1 MITERSVNNIIENA
15 RIEDVVNDYVNL
27 KRRGANMIGLCPF
40 HNEKT
45 PSFSVSPT
53 KGIYKCF
60 GCGKGGNSV
69 QFVMEHEGFNF
80 PEALRHLAGKFNIEI
95 EETATS
101 EEHQKQKQHQD
112 SLYLVNQF
120 AEQYFSEQLLSSDEG
135 KSVGLSYFKSRSY
148 LENTIRKFGLGYSS
162 SEPAGLTNAAKKAGY
177 NIELLKQ
184 VRLTNNYDKDFF
196 RERVMFT
203 IHNLSGKPIAFAG
216 RTLKTD
222 KKSPKYVNSPE
233 TELYIKS
240 KILYGIYHAKK
251 SIRSLDECILVEGY
265 TDVISLSQ
273 AGVENVVASSGTAL
287 TEDQIRLVKRFTSN
301 IKLLYDGDAAGIKA
315 ASRGLDL
322 ALSQDLNVSVVPL
335 PEGEDPD
342 SLVQKLGSTEF
353 TQFLADKSQDFIL
366 FKTKSLIEESKN
378 DPIQKSKSINEIVN
392 SIAKIPDPIKRSVY
406 IKECSGLLEIDES
419 VLMETANKALKT
431 NLSQKWADQKR
442 ETARNERDQALA
454 QSQGDMP
461 PLDFPPP
468 GTEDEFT
475 PSPNTPQN
483 KPQSSFYKERDI
495 LKLLLNYGDKQIP
508 EEEGQDIS
516 LGQLLVANLEDVLDH
531 FKNPTYKAMIN
542 FAKERINAGKDISAK
557 IFINHQDKEIRTSAV
572 TLCSEEFTYSHNWE
586 DMHDMT
592 LRTQPFPEENFFEEC
607 MQALKYF
614 KITKIKAMMAE
625 NKEKMKA
632 KDANII
638 RLVKTHQKLLEIRN
652 QLAKELRIV
661 LTH

>member
-1 MITERSVNNIIENA
+1 MITERSVQNIIENA
-15 RIEDVVNDYVNL
+15 TIEDVVGDYVNL
-27 KRRGANMIGLCPF
+27 KKRGANMIGLCPF

-45 PSFSVSPT
+45 PSFSVSPA

-69 QFVMEHEGFNF
+69 QFVMEHEGFSF
-80 PEALRHLAGKFNIEI
+80 PEALKHLAAKFNIEV
-95 EETATS
+95 EETETTD
-101 EEHQKQKQHQD
+101 EHKKQKQHLD

-120 AEQYFSEQLLSSDEG
+120 AESYFQNNLLETDEG

-148 LENTIRKFGLGYSS
+148 LEDTIKKFGLGYSS
-162 SEPAGLTNAAKKAGY
+162 SEPAGLTNSAKEAGY
-177 NIELLKQ
+177 NIDLLKQ

-251 SIRSLDECILVEGY
+251 AIRNLDECILVEGY

-287 TEDQIRLVKRFTSN
+287 TEQQIRLVKRFTSN

-353 TQFLADKSQDFIL
+353 IAFLAEKSEDFII
-366 FKTKSLIEESKN
+366 FKTKRLIEDSKN
-378 DPIQKSKSINEIVN
+378 DPIRKSTSITEIVN

-406 IKECSGLLEIDES
+406 IKECSRMLEIDEA
-419 VLMETANKALKT
+419 VLMETANKALKS
-431 NLSQKWADQKR
+431 NLSQQWADQKR
-442 ETARNERDQALA
+442 EAARRERQENE
-454 QSQGDMP
+454 
-461 PLDFPPP
+461 PPP
-468 GTEDEFT
+468 NPADLPPGQEQEHAVAT
-475 PSPNTPQN
+475 PTTPEQ
-483 KPQSSFYKERDI
+483 KGYYKERDI
-495 LKLLLNYGDKQIP
+495 IKILLNYGEKVIAD
-508 EEEGQDIS
+508 EEYEGAT
-516 LGQLLVANLEDVLDH
+516 LAQLMIVHLEDVIDH
-531 FKNPTYKAMIN
+531 FQNPTYKRMIEMARDLVN
-542 FAKERINAGKDISAK
+542 QEETVNAKL
-557 IFINHQDKEIRTSAV
+557 FIHHRDKEIRTMAV
-572 TLCSEEFTYSHNWE
+572 TLCSEEFEYSANWW
-586 DMHDMT
+586 DMHQID
-592 LRTQPFPEENFFEEC
+592 LRTQPKPEENFFTEGL
-607 MQALKYF
+607 QALKYF
-614 KITKIKAMMAE
+614 KLTKIKAMMAE
-625 NKEKMKA
+625 NAAKMK
-632 KDANII
+632 KDDADVIL
-638 RLVKTHQKLLEIRN
+638 LVKTHQRLLEMRN
-652 QLAKELRIV
+652 ELAKDLRIV

>member
-1 MITERSVNNIIENA
+1 MITERSVQNIIENA

-27 KRRGANMIGLCPF
+27 KKRGSNMIGLCPF

-69 QFVMEHEGFNF
+69 QFVMEHEGFSF
-80 PEALRHLAGKFNIEI
+80 PEALRHLASKFNIEI

-120 AEQYFSEQLLSSDEG
+120 AEEYFLKQLLESDEG

-162 SEPAGLTNAAKKAGY
+162 SSPAGLTNAAKEAGY
-177 NIELLKQ
+177 NIDLLKQ

-240 KILYGIYHAKK
+240 KILYGIFHAKK

-273 AGVENVVASSGTAL
+273 AGIENVVASSGTAL

-353 TQFLADKSQDFIL
+353 TQFLADKSEDFIL
-366 FKTKSLIEESKN
+366 FKTKRLIEESKN

-392 SIAKIPDPIKRSVY
+392 SISKIPDPIKRSVY

-442 ETARNERDQALA
+442 EAARNAREQAQA
-454 QSQGDMP
+454 DSQME
-461 PLDFPPP
+461 DFPPD
-468 GTEDEFT
+468 GAEDELSST
-475 PSPNTPQN
+475 PRPGKT
-483 KPQSSFYKERDI
+483 QSGYYKERDI

-508 EEEGQDIS
+508 ESEGKN
-516 LGQLLVANLEDVLDH
+516 LNLAQLLIANLEDVIDH
-531 FKNPTYKAMIN
+531 FKNPTYRSMIEL
-542 FAKERINAGKDISAK
+542 ARDKVSAGDKVSAK
-557 IFINHQDKEIRTSAV
+557 QFINHSDKDIRTMAV
-572 TLCSEEFTYSHNWE
+572 TLCAEEFTYSHNWE
-586 DMHDMT
+586 DMHDMS
-592 LRTQPFPEENFFEEC
+592 LRSQPFPEENFFKEC
-607 MQALKYF
+607 MEALKYF
-614 KITKIKAMMAE
+614 KLTKIKAMMAE
-625 NKEKMKA
+625 NKEKMKD

-638 RLVKTHQKLLEIRN
+638 RLVKTHQKLLEMRN
-652 QLAKELRIV
+652 ALAKELRIV

>member
-1 MITERSVNNIIENA
+1 MITERSVQNIIENA

-27 KRRGANMIGLCPF
+27 KKRGSNMIGLCPF

-69 QFVMEHEGFNF
+69 QFVMEHEGFSF

-101 EEHQKQKQHQD
+101 EEYQKQKQHQD

-120 AEQYFSEQLLSSDEG
+120 AEEYFLKQLLETDEG

-162 SEPAGLTNAAKKAGY
+162 SAPAGLTSAAKEAGY
-177 NIELLKQ
+177 NIDLLKQ

-240 KILYGIYHAKK
+240 KILYGIFHAKK

-273 AGVENVVASSGTAL
+273 AGIENVVASSGTAL

-353 TQFLADKSQDFIL
+353 TQFLADKSEDFIL
-366 FKTKSLIEESKN
+366 FKTKRLIEESKN

-442 ETARNERDQALA
+442 EAARNAREQAQA
-454 QSQGDMP
+454 DSQ
-461 PLDFPPP
+461 LEDFAPD
-468 GTEDEFT
+468 GAEDEMPSSRPT
-475 PSPNTPQN
+475 PSKT
-483 KPQSSFYKERDI
+483 QSGYYKERDI

-508 EEEGQDIS
+508 ESETEGQVLNLAQVLI
-516 LGQLLVANLEDVLDH
+516 ANLEDVVDH
-531 FKNPTYKAMIN
+531 FKNPTYRSMID
-542 FAKERINAGKDISAK
+542 FAREKVSAGDSVSAK
-557 IFINHQDKEIRTSAV
+557 QFINHTDKDIRTMAV
-572 TLCSEEFTYSHNWE
+572 TLCAEEFTYSHNWE
-586 DMHDMT
+586 DMHDMS
-592 LRTQPFPEENFFEEC
+592 LRSQPFPEENFFKEC
-607 MQALKYF
+607 MEALKYF
-614 KITKIKAMMAE
+614 KLTKIKAMMAE
-625 NKEKMKA
+625 NKEKMKD

-638 RLVKTHQKLLEIRN
+638 RLVKTHQKLLEMRN
-652 QLAKELRIV
+652 ALAKELRIV

>member
-1 MITERSVNNIIENA
+1 MITERSVQNIIENA
-15 RIEDVVNDYVNL
+15 HIEDVVNDYVNL
-27 KRRGANMIGLCPF
+27 KKRGANLIGLCPF

-45 PSFSVSPT
+45 PSFSVSPA

-69 QFVMEHEGFNF
+69 QFVMEHEGFSF
-80 PEALRHLAGKFNIEI
+80 PEALKHLAAKFNIEV
-95 EETATS
+95 EETETS
-101 EEHQKQKQHQD
+101 DEHKKQKQHLD

-120 AEQYFSEQLLSSDEG
+120 AESYFQKNLLETDEG

-148 LENTIRKFGLGYSS
+148 LEDTIKKFGLGYSS
-162 SEPAGLTNAAKKAGY
+162 SEPAGLTTAAKEAGY
-177 NIELLKQ
+177 NIDLLKQ

-251 SIRSLDECILVEGY
+251 AIRNLDECILVEGY

-287 TEDQIRLVKRFTSN
+287 TEQQIRLVKRFTNN

-353 TQFLADKSQDFIL
+353 SAFLAEKSEDFIL
-366 FKTKSLIEESKN
+366 FKTNRLIEDSKN
-378 DPIQKSKSINEIVN
+378 DPIRKSKSITEIVN

-406 IKECSGLLEIDES
+406 IKECSRLLEIDEA
-419 VLMETANKALKT
+419 VLMETANKALKN
-431 NLSQKWADQKR
+431 NLSQQWADQKR
-442 ETARNERDQALA
+442 EAARREREENQPPTNPA
-454 QSQGDMP
+454 DMP
-461 PLDFPPP
+461 PEMGNVDASVPASPAK
-468 GTEDEFT
+468 TE
-475 PSPNTPQN
+475 Q
-483 KPQSSFYKERDI
+483 KGYYKERDI
-495 LKLLLNYGDKQIP
+495 IKLLLNYGDQIISD
-508 EEEGQDIS
+508 EEYEGVS
-516 LGQLLVANLEDVLDH
+516 LAQLMIIHLEDVLDH
-531 FKNPTYKAMIN
+531 FQNPTYKLMIEMARDKVN
-542 FAKERINAGKDISAK
+542 AEEQVNAKY
-557 IFINHQDKEIRTSAV
+557 FIHHRDKEIRTMAV
-572 TLCSEEFTYSHNWE
+572 TLCSEEFEYSDNWWE
-586 DMHDMT
+586 MHQID
-592 LRTQPFPEENFFEEC
+592 LRTQPKPEENFFTEG

-614 KITKIKAMMAE
+614 KLTKIKSMMAE
-625 NKEKMKA
+625 NAAKMKKENA
-632 KDANII
+632 DVIL
-638 RLVKTHQKLLEIRN
+638 LVKTHQRLLDMRN
-652 QLAKELRIV
+652 ELAKELRIV

>member
-1 MITERSVNNIIENA
+1 MITERSIQNIIENA

-27 KRRGANMIGLCPF
+27 KKRGSNMIGLCPF

-80 PEALRHLAGKFNIEI
+80 PEALRHLAAKFNIEI
-95 EETATS
+95 EETETS
-101 EEHQKQKQHQD
+101 EEHQKLKQHQD

-120 AEQYFSEQLLSSDEG
+120 AEDYFLKQLLDTDEG

-148 LENTIRKFGLGYSS
+148 LEDTIRKFGLGYASS
-162 SEPAGLTNAAKKAGY
+162 QAAGLTNSAKEAGY
-177 NIELLKQ
+177 NIDLLKQ

-196 RERVMFT
+196 KERVMFT

-216 RTLKTD
+216 RTLKKD
-222 KKSPKYVNSPE
+222 KKTPKYVNSPE

-353 TQFLADKSQDFIL
+353 TEFLTKNSEDFIL
-366 FKTKSLIEESKN
+366 FKTKRLIEESKN
-378 DPIQKSKSINEIVN
+378 DPIRKSKSINEIVN

-406 IKECSGLLEIDES
+406 IKECSGLLEIDEA

-442 ETARNERDQALA
+442 ENARKEREQN
-454 QSQGDMP
+454 QGQDE
-461 PLDFPPP
+461 PPP
-468 GTEDEFT
+468 EAFDPSYEGDGQAPA
-475 PSPNTPQN
+475 PSPS
-483 KPQSSFYKERDI
+483 KRQSDYFKERDI

-508 EEEGQDIS
+508 ETEGENLSFAQVLI
-516 LGQLLVANLEDVLDH
+516 ANLQDVIDH
-531 FKNPTYKAMIN
+531 FKNPTYRSMVELAREK
-542 FAKERINAGKDISAK
+542 INAGNTVNAK
-557 IFINHQDKEIRTSAV
+557 LFINHSDKEIRTMAV
-572 TLCSEEFTYSHNWE
+572 TLCSEEFIYSHNWE

-592 LRTQPFPEENFFEEC
+592 LRTQPFPDENFFNEG

-614 KITKIKAMMAE
+614 KLTKIKAMMAE
-625 NKEKMKA
+625 NKEKMKD

-638 RLVKTHQKLLEIRN
+638 RLVKTHQRLLEIRN
-652 QLAKELRIV
+652 DLAKELRIV
-661 LTH
+661 LMH

>member
-1 MITERSVNNIIENA
+1 MITERSVQNIIENA

-27 KRRGANMIGLCPF
+27 KKRGANMIGLCPF

-45 PSFSVSPT
+45 PSFSVSPA

-69 QFVMEHEGFNF
+69 QFVMEHEGFSF
-80 PEALRHLAGKFNIEI
+80 PEALRHLAAKFNIEI

-101 EEHQKQKQHQD
+101 EEHIKQKQHQD
-112 SLYLVNQF
+112 SLYLVNKF
-120 AEQYFSEQLLSSDEG
+120 AEDYFQKLVLESDEG
-135 KSVGLSYFKSRSY
+135 RSVGLSYFKSRGY
-148 LENTIRKFGLGYSS
+148 LEDTIKKFGLGYSS
-162 SEPAGLTNAAKKAGY
+162 SEAAGLTNSAKEAGY
-177 NIELLKQ
+177 NIDLLKQ
-184 VRLTNNYDKDFF
+184 VRLTNDYDKDFF

-240 KILYGIYHAKK
+240 KILYGIFHAKK
-251 SIRSLDECILVEGY
+251 SIRNLDECILVEGY

-287 TEDQIRLVKRFTSN
+287 TEDQIRLVKRFTNN

-353 TQFLADKSQDFIL
+353 TAFLAEKSEDFIL
-366 FKTKSLIEESKN
+366 FKTKRLIEDSKN
-378 DPIQKSKSINEIVN
+378 DPIQKSKSIKEIVN

-406 IKECSGLLEIDES
+406 IKECSGLLEIDEA
-419 VLMETANKALKT
+419 VLMETANKVLKDDI
-431 NLSQKWADQKR
+431 SQKWVEQKR
-442 ETARNERDQALA
+442 EIARKERAEKQNADLHD
-454 QSQGDMP
+454 G
-461 PLDFPPP
+461 PPP
-468 GTEDEFT
+468 EMGEEDFI
-475 PSPNTPQN
+475 SPKKEKSSTN
-483 KPQSSFYKERDI
+483 KAYFKERDI
-495 LKLLLNYGDKQIP
+495 IRILLNYGDQIITQ
-508 EEEGQDIS
+508 EEGEGLS
-516 LGQLLVANLEDVLDH
+516 LAQFLVVHLEDVIDH
-531 FKNPTYKAMIN
+531 FQNPTYKKMIELAHEKVHDEKEVN
-542 FAKERINAGKDISAK
+542 AKLY
-557 IFINHQDKEIRTSAV
+557 INHSDKEIRTMAV
-572 TLCSEEFTYSHNWE
+572 TLCSDEFEYSENWWEMHNI
-586 DMHDMT
+586 D
-592 LRTQPFPEENFFEEC
+592 LRTQPKPEENFFTEA
-607 MQALKYF
+607 MQAIKYF
-614 KITKIKAMMAE
+614 KLTKIKAMMTE
-625 NKEKMKA
+625 NRDKMKQEGA
-632 KDANII
+632 DVIL
-638 RLVKTHQKLLEIRN
+638 LVKTHQKLLEMRN
-652 QLAKELRIV
+652 ELAKELRIV

>member
-1 MITERSVNNIIENA
+1 MITERSVQNIIENS

-27 KRRGANMIGLCPF
+27 KRRGSNMIGLCPF

-80 PEALRHLAGKFNIEI
+80 PEALRHLASKFNIEI
-95 EETATS
+95 EETETS
-101 EEHQKQKQHQD
+101 EEHKKLKQHQD

-120 AEQYFSEQLLSSDEG
+120 AEEYFLKQLLDTDEG

-148 LENTIRKFGLGYSS
+148 LEDTIRKFGLGYASAES
-162 SEPAGLTNAAKKAGY
+162 AGLTTSAKAAGY
-177 NIELLKQ
+177 NVELLKQ

-196 RERVMFT
+196 KERVMFT

-216 RTLKTD
+216 RTLKKD
-222 KKSPKYVNSPE
+222 KKTPKYVNSPE

-240 KILYGIYHAKK
+240 KILYGIFHAKK

-353 TQFLADKSQDFIL
+353 TEFLSKNSEDFIL
-366 FKTKSLIEESKN
+366 FKTKRLIEESKN

-392 SIAKIPDPIKRSVY
+392 SISKIPDPIKRSVY
-406 IKECSGLLEIDES
+406 IKECSGLLEISEA
-419 VLMETANKALKT
+419 VLMETSNKALKN
-431 NLSQKWADQKR
+431 NLSQKWAEQKR
-442 ETARNERDQALA
+442 ENARKERDQN
-454 QSQGDMP
+454 QHQDE
-461 PLDFPPP
+461 PPP
-468 GTEDEFT
+468 EAFDHSYNGNEQPAT
-475 PSPNTPQN
+475 PSPSKT
-483 KPQSSFYKERDI
+483 QSDYYKERDI
-495 LKLLLNYGDKQIP
+495 LKLLLNYGDKMIP
-508 EEEGQDIS
+508 EEEGENLNFAQVLI
-516 LGQLLVANLEDVLDH
+516 ANLEDVIDH
-531 FKNPTYKAMIN
+531 FKNPTYRSIIELARDK
-542 FAKERINAGKDISAK
+542 INAGETVSAK
-557 IFINHQDKEIRTSAV
+557 YFFNHSEKEIRTSAV

-592 LRTQPFPEENFFEEC
+592 LRTQPFPEENFFNEG

-614 KITKIKAMMAE
+614 KLTKIKAMMAE
-625 NKEKMKA
+625 NKEKMKD

-638 RLVKTHQKLLEIRN
+638 LLVKTHQRLLEIRN
-652 QLAKELRIV
+652 NLAKELRIV
-661 LTH
+661 LMH

>member
-1 MITERSVNNIIENA
+1 MITERSVQNIIENA

-27 KRRGANMIGLCPF
+27 KKRGANMIGLCPF

-45 PSFSVSPT
+45 PSFSVSPA

-69 QFVMEHEGFNF
+69 QFVMEHEGFSF
-80 PEALRHLAGKFNIEI
+80 PEALRHLAAKFNIEI

-101 EEHQKQKQHQD
+101 EEHIKQKQHQD
-112 SLYLVNQF
+112 SLYLVNKF
-120 AEQYFSEQLLSSDEG
+120 AENYFQKLVLESDEG
-135 KSVGLSYFKSRSY
+135 RSVGLSYFKSRGY
-148 LENTIRKFGLGYSS
+148 LEDTIKKFGLGYSS
-162 SEPAGLTNAAKKAGY
+162 SEAAGLTNSAKEAGY
-177 NIELLKQ
+177 NIDLLKQ
-184 VRLTNNYDKDFF
+184 VRLTNDYDKDFF

-240 KILYGIYHAKK
+240 KILYGIFHAKK
-251 SIRSLDECILVEGY
+251 SIRNLDECILVEGY

-287 TEDQIRLVKRFTSN
+287 TEDQIRLVKRFTNN

-353 TQFLADKSQDFIL
+353 TAFLAEKSEDFIL
-366 FKTKSLIEESKN
+366 FKTKRLIEDSKN
-378 DPIQKSKSINEIVN
+378 DPIQKSKSIKEIVN

-406 IKECSGLLEIDES
+406 IKECSGLLEMDEA
-419 VLMETANKALKT
+419 VLMETANKVLKDDI
-431 NLSQKWADQKR
+431 SQKWVEQKR
-442 ETARNERDQALA
+442 EIARKERAEKQNAGLPDA
-454 QSQGDMP
+454 
-461 PLDFPPP
+461 PPP
-468 GTEDEFT
+468 EMGEEDFI
-475 PSPNTPQN
+475 SPKKEKSSTN
-483 KPQSSFYKERDI
+483 KAYFKERDI
-495 LKLLLNYGDKQIP
+495 IRILLNYGNQIITQ
-508 EEEGQDIS
+508 EEGEGLNLAQF
-516 LGQLLVANLEDVLDH
+516 LVVHLEDVIDH
-531 FKNPTYKAMIN
+531 FQNPTYKKMIELAHEKVHAEKEVN
-542 FAKERINAGKDISAK
+542 AKLY
-557 IFINHQDKEIRTSAV
+557 INHSDKEIRTMAV
-572 TLCSEEFTYSHNWE
+572 TLLSDEFEYSENWWEMHNI
-586 DMHDMT
+586 D
-592 LRTQPFPEENFFEEC
+592 LRTQPKPEENFFTEA
-607 MQALKYF
+607 MQAIKYF
-614 KITKIKAMMAE
+614 KLTKIKAMMTE
-625 NKEKMKA
+625 NRDKMKQEGA
-632 KDANII
+632 DVIL
-638 RLVKTHQKLLEIRN
+638 LVKTHQKLLEMRN
-652 QLAKELRIV
+652 ELAKELRIV